1 MTKLDF
7 FFDRSFSLR
16 SVQASSVFIA
26 AVCAFCLTLISG
38 LASPTPAHAERSF
51 FGEDGLGAATPPAAR
66 FASRSRR
73 ADTSATS
80 RPRAKKRVALRRSAT
95 RRSAGR
101 PRLTTRVVK
110 TQRTARVASI
120 GPGAVGPSLP
130 SLTGGSVAWQ
140 ASASCLAGNLR
151 SLIEQ
156 VSGYG
161 RVTVN
166 STCRSRARNRSV
178 GGAGKS
184 WHLTGNAADIRI
196 SGNLRAAAAFLRNS
210 VGGFK
215 HYGGGLFHIDNG
227 PKRRF

>member
-1 MTKLDF
+1 MTKLGF
-7 FFDRSFSLR
+7 FFDRPFLFR
-16 SVQASSVFIA
+16 SVQVSSVFIA
-26 AVCAFCLTLISG
+26 AVCALGLTLISG
-38 LASPTPAHAERSF
+38 VATSTPAHAERSF
-51 FGEDGLGAATPPAAR
+51 FSEDGSSAATQPAVR
-66 FASRSRR
+66 LTSRNRR

-80 RPRAKKRVALRRSAT
+80 RSRATKRAAVRRSAT

-101 PRLTTRVVK
+101 PRLTARVTK
-110 TQRTARVASI
+110 TQRAARVASI

-166 STCRSRARNRSV
+166 STCRSPARNRSV